1 MSKDAT
7 LEQLV
12 QKAVETAETA
22 QKGMFVSKEI
32 TNTRDMV
39 SPVTGKVNIES
50 ESPLSDADLIIPEL
64 MELHLPD
71 RDLSELEYESLQ
83 ELLRSNEEEEPMD
96 VAIAEEVTTTVIT
109 PPPSV
114 TTTPAEQGPLPGA
127 GKRAEETGK
136 VPSPEVDD
144 AALLQSLVE
153 ALTRNPQLLGKVAE
167 KILPLL
173 PQGTSQSSEVPRTET
188 TLKKK
193 REKAKPTGKKTPRPR
208 TEKSLGEEALLR
220 HQLLQHGGEGPSGS
234 SSGTRIP
241 KRKTPGDSE
250 SVPRKS
256 QLTPEPHPEDEPARK
271 RSRTGLAPARLCW
284 NCRKPGHNGKEC
296 PEPPTTYCRGC
307 GRPGKERRDCPVC
320 EKQRKAR
327 GPWIPEFGRNVPR
340 DILKAMGQA
349 RKLQQREKAERKPTP
364 EKPETS
370 RTPKTSR
377 RSEEARTRRK
387 ELRKLRR
394 KAQQLTLNP
403 VEKMEETPSTG
414 KEEKPV

>member
-7 LEQLV
+7 LEELV
-12 QKAVETAETA
+12 QKAVETAELA
-22 QKGMFVSKEI
+22 QKGLYDSKESS
-32 TNTRDMV
+32 NTCGGV
-39 SPVTGKVNIES
+39 LPVTGKSDLAS
-50 ESPLSDADLIIPEL
+50 EPPQGDDDLIIPEL
-64 MELHLPD
+64 MNLHLPD
-71 RDLSELEYESLQ
+71 RDLSELEFESLQ
-83 ELLRSNEEEEPMD
+83 ALLQGDGDEPMD
-96 VAIAEEVTTTVIT
+96 VATTEEVTTTVLTPTPSGTPTPSEQPPLIPEEEVEKTEEIT
-109 PPPSV
+109 
-114 TTTPAEQGPLPGA
+114 
-127 GKRAEETGK
+127 
-136 VPSPEVDD
+136 SPEAAD
-144 AALLQSLVE
+144 AALLKSLVE
-153 ALTRNPQLLGKVAE
+153 ALARNPQLLSKVAE
-167 KILPLL
+167 QVLPLL
-173 PQGTSQSSEVPRTET
+173 PQGTAPSSEVPKAKT
-188 TLKKK
+188 TLRKKEIK
-193 REKAKPTGKKTPRPR
+193 EPKGRKNPRPR
-208 TEKSLGEEALLR
+208 TEKSLEEAAKVH

-256 QLTPEPHPEDEPARK
+256 QLASEPHPEDEPARK
-271 RSRTGLAPARLCW
+271 KSRTGLAPARLCW

-307 GRPGKERRDCPVC
+307 GRPGKERRDCPIC

-364 EKPETS
+364 EKQETS